1 MKLKQLSLGGI
12 CTAQVYDFKRLE
24 YTDEG
29 SINLIFHNDPTRTDQ
44 EAILTCYR
52 ERPVYIDEY
61 YTPKSNVLLR
71 SSIKRLINLSF
82 SLIIFQ
88 LQY

>member
-24 YTDEG
+24 YTDKG
-29 SINLIFHNDPTRTDQ
+29 SINLIFHNDATRTDQ
-44 EAILTCYR
+44 EAILTCYM

-61 YTPKSNVLLR
+61 YTPKSNVL
-71 SSIKRLINLSF
+71 ITEPWEFINEEE
-82 SLIIFQ
+82 Q
-88 LQY
+88 VNENTD